1 MSIFAIAMRQLFI
14 TLLICVVSAI
24 GADAQIVDLGQE
36 KINTD
41 SLRREL
47 DNGPYFT
54 LYKDNYFITGT
65 SIGPQTPSRTNS
77 DVKFQVSIAQRL
89 TKSTLPFNTYLF
101 LCPKSDS
108 FVIISQGAIGARQII
123 QIQRIIWM
131 LFSKNA
137 LSGI

>member
-65 SIGPQTPSRTNS
+65 SIGPQTPSRRRGFPQLEQ
-77 DVKFQVSIAQRL
+77 DFACLQHLHR
-89 TKSTLPFNTYLF
+89 P
-101 LCPKSDS
+101 
-108 FVIISQGAIGARQII
+108 
-123 QIQRIIWM
+123 
-131 LFSKNA
+131 
-137 LSGI
+137 

>member
-54 LYKDNYFITGT
+54 QISNVMNNCLIAIAKDQHRQ
-65 SIGPQTPSRTNS
+65 SAPRT
-77 DVKFQVSIAQRL
+77 
-89 TKSTLPFNTYLF
+89 
-101 LCPKSDS
+101 
-108 FVIISQGAIGARQII
+108 
-123 QIQRIIWM
+123 
-131 LFSKNA
+131 
-137 LSGI
+137 

>member
-47 DNGPYFT
+47 DNGPAH
-54 LYKDNYFITGT
+54 
-65 SIGPQTPSRTNS
+65 R
-77 DVKFQVSIAQRL
+77 
-89 TKSTLPFNTYLF
+89 
-101 LCPKSDS
+101 
-108 FVIISQGAIGARQII
+108 
-123 QIQRIIWM
+123 
-131 LFSKNA
+131 
-137 LSGI
+137 